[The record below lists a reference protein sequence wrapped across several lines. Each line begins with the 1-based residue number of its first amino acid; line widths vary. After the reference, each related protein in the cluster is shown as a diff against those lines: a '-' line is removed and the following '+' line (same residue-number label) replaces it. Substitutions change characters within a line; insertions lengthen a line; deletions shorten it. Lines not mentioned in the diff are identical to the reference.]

1 MDETAGKSRTKNTP
15 MPGTG
20 PGLGVKAHVS
30 SNSPIHVKIKKMSPG
45 AKIPKLEHAG
55 DAGFDLY
62 ANEDVTLRPLGRALV
77 GTGIAIALPHGY
89 EAQVRPKSGLA
100 LGHGI
105 TMLNTPGT
113 IDAGYRGEIKAIV
126 INLGEKEYRIE
137 KGMKICQLVFNK
149 IELPRFEEV
158 DGLDTTARGHG
169 GFGSTGLK

>member
-1 MDETAGKSRTKNTP
+1 MLNEGTALRHAKTGLSRETGGARDDRTIVR
-15 MPGTG
+15 
-20 PGLGVKAHVS
+20 VKKLH
-30 SNSPIHVKIKKMSPG
+30 PE
-45 AKIPKLEHAG
+45 AKLPKQEHEG

-62 ANEDVTLRPLGRALV
+62 TLEDVVLKPLERKLV
-77 GTGIAIALPHGY
+77 GTGIAIALEKGY

-100 LGHGI
+100 IEHGI

-137 KGMKICQLVFNK
+137 KGRKICQLVFNRVEHPV
-149 IELPRFEEV
+149 IVESQELE
-158 DGLDTTARGHG
+158 GTARGQG